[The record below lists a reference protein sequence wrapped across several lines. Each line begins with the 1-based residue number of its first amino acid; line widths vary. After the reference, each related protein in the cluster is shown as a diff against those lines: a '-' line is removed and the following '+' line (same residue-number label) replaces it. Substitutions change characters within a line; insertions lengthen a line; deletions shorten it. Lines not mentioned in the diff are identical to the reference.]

1 MPYQLILQEA
11 EEEATKAVGENIFLA
26 NLPAEFPVYALYYPA
41 EMPDYD
47 FENLLRTLGGRTG
60 DNLFVNI
67 GRLDDP
73 QFDRIVRKFEI
84 TTLPALVLTAVADL
98 AAPDDEFMNAYVR
111 LDGRLI
117 AKPDRAIKFVE
128 DLYLMFL
135 QGEIAQAIKRTSRN
149 TKTELAR
156 AVGRHII
163 AALGKVGNFVAERDW
178 SVSILQGRFEIKK
191 SS

>member
-128 DLYLMFL
+128 DLYL